1 MTPLT
6 IAKLTL
12 ALIAVILF
20 AYGIHADS
28 NALRFAAIGFLA
40 AAVLIRFVKSDRD
53 RQ

>member
-28 NALRFAAIGFLA
+28 NALRYAAIGFLA
-40 AAVLIRFVKSDRD
+40 AAVFLRFVMRG
-53 RQ
+53 RG